1 MDTALWNI
9 GMKVDDMDS
18 EITFWEEVG
27 AKLILRET
35 FTAPDGGEVDYAFVD
50 FGGTRIYLTPKTLF
64 EDKLGHRL
72 MPGLTHAVFEV
83 EDLDQEYERLT
94 DMGLEVL
101 VERVEFSDAFNSR
114 RLSFFRS
121 PNGMVFALLQILDSK
136 I

>member
-1 MDTALWNI
+1 MDATLWNI

-18 EITFWEEVG
+18 EIAFWQEIG

-35 FTAPDGGEVDYAFVD
+35 FSAPDGEEVDYAFVD
-50 FGGTRIYLTPKTLF
+50 FGGTRIFLTPKTVF

-94 DMGLEVL
+94 GMGLQVL
-101 VERVEFSDAFNSR
+101 VERVEISAAFGSR
-114 RLSFFRS
+114 RLAFFRS
-121 PNGMVFALLQILDSK
+121 PNGMVFELLQILEAK

>member
-1 MDTALWNI
+1 MDAALWNI

-18 EITFWEEVG
+18 EIAFWQEIG

-35 FTAPDGGEVDYAFVD
+35 FTAPDGVEVDYAFVE
-50 FGGTRIYLTPKTLF
+50 FGGTRIFLTPKTVF

-83 EDLDQEYERLT
+83 DDLDQEYERLT
-94 DMGLEVL
+94 GMGLEVL
-101 VERVEFSDAFNSR
+101 VERVEISAAFGSR
-114 RLSFFRS
+114 RLAFFRS
-121 PNGMVFALLQILDSK
+121 PNGMVFELLQILEAK

>member
-1 MDTALWNI
+1 MDATLWNI

-18 EITFWEEVG
+18 GIAFWQEIG

-35 FTAPDGGEVDYAFVD
+35 FSALDGEEVDYAFVD
-50 FGGTRIYLTPKTLF
+50 FGGTRIFLTPKTVF
-64 EDKLGHRL
+64 EDKLDHRL

-94 DMGLEVL
+94 GMGLEVL
-101 VERVEFSDAFNSR
+101 VERVEISAAFGSR
-114 RLSFFRS
+114 RLAFFRS
-121 PNGMVFALLQILDSK
+121 PNGMVFELLQILEAK

>member
-1 MDTALWNI
+1 MDAALWNI

-18 EITFWEEVG
+18 EIAFWQEIG
-27 AKLILRET
+27 AKLVLREM
-35 FTAPDGGEVDYAFVD
+35 FNAPDGEEVDYAFVE
-50 FGGTRIYLTPKTLF
+50 FGGTRIFLTPKTVF

-94 DMGLEVL
+94 GMGLEVL
-101 VERVEFSDAFNSR
+101 VERVEISAAFGSR
-114 RLSFFRS
+114 RLAFFRS
-121 PNGMVFALLQILDSK
+121 PNGMVFELLQILEAK

>member
-1 MDTALWNI
+1 MDAALWNI

-18 EITFWEEVG
+18 EIAFWQEIG
-27 AKLILRET
+27 AKLVLREM
-35 FTAPDGGEVDYAFVD
+35 FTAPDGEEVDYAFVE
-50 FGGTRIYLTPKTLF
+50 FGGTRIFLTPKTVF

-94 DMGLEVL
+94 GMGLEVL
-101 VERVEFSDAFNSR
+101 VERVEISAAFGSR
-114 RLSFFRS
+114 RLAFFRS
-121 PNGMVFALLQILDSK
+121 PNGMVFELLQILEAK